1 MKKIHLYIGLLCLNC
16 LLSCTNFLDEKSDKS
31 LSIPKT
37 LDDLQALLDGYSN
50 MNLAYSWAGEE
61 ASDDYFLSTKN
72 WKGIVNQDTRNNYLW
87 RDEAKLNAAWIAPY
101 KVVFICNTVL
111 EEIDLVDRKNREQD
125 YQRIKGTALFFRAFA
140 LYEVAS
146 LFAPVYSSK
155 NLKKL
160 GIPVRLSTTIEE
172 DTPRATV
179 EETYRQIVDDLNAA
193 TEDLLVSTA
202 YKNRPTKQAAY
213 SLLARIYLA
222 MSDYP
227 NALDASNQALSYS
240 MELLDYNTVNSN
252 LTVPFTPSNAE
263 VIWLASTNSVSAL
276 LAPARC
282 RIDTLLYASYASN
295 DLRKNTFFIK
305 NSDGYYTFK
314 GTYDSRVTGYLFKGL
329 TMDEL
334 YLIKAECEVRGGNIQ
349 EGLTKLS
356 ELLSYRYKTGS
367 YQIDLKL
374 NQEDALELVLDERR
388 KELLFRGLRWT
399 DLRRLNLDD
408 SSARTLVRKI
418 DQQEYTLRPDDFRY
432 VFLIPTYVMITA
444 KFEQNP
450 R

>member
-16 LLSCTNFLDEKSDKS
+16 LLSCTKFLDEKSDKS

-72 WKGIVNQDTRNNYLW
+72 WQGIVNQDTRNNYIW

-125 YQRIKGTALFFRAFA
+125 YHRIKGTALFFRAFA

-193 TEDLLVSTA
+193 TEVLLVSTA

-222 MSDYP
+222 MSEYP
-227 NALDASNQALSYS
+227 NALDASNRALSYG

-252 LTVPFTPSNAE
+252 LAVPFTPSNAE
-263 VIWLASTNSVSAL
+263 IIWFASTNSVSAL

-295 DLRKNTFFIK
+295 DLRKNIFFTK

-349 EGLTKLS
+349 EGLTNLS
-356 ELLSYRYKTGS
+356 DLLSYRYKSGT

-374 NQEDALELVLDERR
+374 NQEDALELVLEERR

-399 DLRRLNLDD
+399 DLRRFNLDD
-408 SSARTLVRKI
+408 SSAKILMRKI
-418 DQQEYTLRPDDFRY
+418 DHQEYTLRPDDLRY
-432 VFLIPTYVMITA
+432 VFLIPTYVMLTA